1 MCIDKIKRGKRNDNL
16 NKLSFTPRAP
26 AEHEEKLSALPLL
39 LPKATPV
46 QLPALPEVFAW
57 GANLHIHQ
65 PPGPGKLTNDQ

>member
-1 MCIDKIKRGKRNDNL
+1 M
-16 NKLSFTPRAP
+16 PRAP

-57 GANLHIHQ
+57 GADLHIHQ
-65 PPGPGKLTNDQ
+65 PPEIGKLTNDL